1 MPFRSQNLARTTTR
15 DVDVGGTTIPTGARV
30 LLGYGSANRDE
41 REYGA
46 NSECLDVGR
55 PVERM
60 LTFGSGTH
68 FCLGAAAARLQA
80 RVALEELLG
89 RCPEFTVDGAGGAY
103 ATGNYVRRHTELPF
117 RVAN

>member
-1 MPFRSQNLARTTTR
+1 
-15 DVDVGGTTIPTGARV
+15 
-30 LLGYGSANRDE
+30 
-41 REYGA
+41 
-46 NSECLDVGR
+46 
-55 PVERM
+55 M

-89 RCPEFTVDGAGGAY
+89 RCPEFTVDEAGGAY

-117 RVAN
+117 SVAN